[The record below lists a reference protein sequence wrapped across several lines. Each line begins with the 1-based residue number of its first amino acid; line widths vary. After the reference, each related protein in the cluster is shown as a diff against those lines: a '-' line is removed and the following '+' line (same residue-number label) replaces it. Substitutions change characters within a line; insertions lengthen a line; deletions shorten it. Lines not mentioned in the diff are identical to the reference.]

1 MLENQIITLKAFLI
15 ALTQLDAPLPK
26 QQQTRLQEIA
36 ENVVENLGKLDAIA
50 ESYPQLETLYQKAG
64 IALHDNARERN
75 KAGFP
80 KIDHIAEQQS
90 TETSNAIVA
99 NIKDMDEQQIIQ
111 NMDEQQLIN
120 TAKKVFASDNA
131 VTEITA
137 LLSAGYPAI

>member
-1 MLENQIITLKAFLI
+1 MKENDICTLKAFLI

-36 ENVVENLGKLDAIA
+36 ENVVANLGKLDAII
-50 ESYPQLETLYQKAG
+50 ESYPPLNKLYLEASKPFQ
-64 IALHDNARERN
+64 DNARERT

-80 KIDHIAEQQS
+80 KIDHAAEQQS

-99 NIKDMDEQQIIQ
+99 NIEDMDKQQSIQ

-120 TAKKVFASDNA
+120 TANKVFASENPVA
-131 VTEITA
+131 AITA
-137 LLSAGYPAI
+137 LLIAGCPAI